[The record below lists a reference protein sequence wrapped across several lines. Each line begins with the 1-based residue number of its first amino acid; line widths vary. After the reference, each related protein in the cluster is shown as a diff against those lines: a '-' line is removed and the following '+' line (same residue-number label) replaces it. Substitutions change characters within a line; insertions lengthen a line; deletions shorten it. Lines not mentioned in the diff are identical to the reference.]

1 MTKILS
7 ALKRIFTAI
16 AIVMFVLVT
25 PLIGHRA
32 HKHYIYDYKGSSV
45 VRLTQS
51 GSGGTG
57 FRVIAPSGK
66 RYILTN
72 YHVCMLGYTKG
83 WLAAEDY
90 RGYRYRLEIIEKYKK
105 HDLCLVQDVPGIPA
119 LKLANNVLSHE
130 QVYLVG
136 HPRLANLTMESG
148 SIVSRL
154 TIQLVMP
161 TPWFDKCVNG
171 RAYKTPFD
179 KELFM
184 TLGIKLCLR
193 DFRAIHANLISY
205 GGNSGSP
212 VLDDF
217 GNVIGVLFAGS
228 PRAVTA
234 TFLVPLEH
242 IKMFLHNK

>member
-1 MTKILS
+1 MIKKIL
-7 ALKRIFTAI
+7 TAI
-16 AIVMFVLVT
+16 AVCMFILAA

-45 VRLTQS
+45 VRLTAN

-57 FRVIAPSGK
+57 FRVTTNKGNT
-66 RYILTN
+66 YVLTN
-72 YHVCMLGYTKG
+72 YHVCMLGNDTGY
-83 WLAAEDY
+83 LNAEDY
-90 RGYRYRLEIIEKYKK
+90 RGNKYRLAIYERYQF
-105 HDLCLVQDVPGIPA
+105 HDLCLIQDVPSIPA
-119 LKLANNVLSHE
+119 LKLAWNYYKHE

-148 SIVSRL
+148 SIVSKVN
-154 TIQLVMP
+154 ISLVMP
-161 TPWFDKCVNG
+161 TPLNEDCFNG
-171 RAYKTPFD
+171 YKVRTPWD
-179 KELFM
+179 AQLAKV
-184 TLGIKLCLR
+184 GIKACYR
-193 DFRAIHANLISY
+193 SFSTIHANIVSY

-212 VLDDF
+212 VLDDL